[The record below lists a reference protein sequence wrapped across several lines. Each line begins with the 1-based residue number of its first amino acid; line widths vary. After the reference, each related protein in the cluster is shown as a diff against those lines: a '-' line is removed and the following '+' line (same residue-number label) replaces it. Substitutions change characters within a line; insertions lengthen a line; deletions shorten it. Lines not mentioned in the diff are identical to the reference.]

1 MCNAIFMTSI
11 PILIIQDYPPIHAFA
26 LLGGFLW
33 CTGNLLCPIAI
44 RFIGVGLGLILWG
57 CSSMILGWATGK
69 FGLFGLHKQDIGD
82 PVLNY
87 VGMCLAIVGLFVFVQ
102 VKTRDTSLDS
112 RSYRI
117 MKNYLHHNNNDNNRT
132 SNHTYPH
139 HHHHPHNYNQT
150 TTNTLHNTITTRKD
164 NITITEPMLIDYEN
178 RDVCISIDVDT
189 NSHPHHHHHRD
200 DDDNDSDDNND
211 GDDPHDGVEGVADE
225 EVHASN
231 RFESSVYEDSVTTG
245 TIDNNSRENH
255 YFYGS
260 KNSSS
265 RRGNNN
271 NNNNNHHHNNNQA
284 INKVTISF
292 GDDWSEET
300 KRIVGVICA
309 LSAGLFFGTSFDP
322 SQYIIDHDYNGDDD
336 TLNYVFSQYLGIL
349 LTSWTY
355 TVLYCIYCYY
365 YDVHPYITS
374 EIFIPATASGIIWG
388 IAETSY
394 FLANGKLGF
403 PITFPIISSGPGLI
417 GSLWGVFV
425 YQEIH
430 GHDNLRMLALA
441 FCITIPALILV
452 GVSH

>member
-82 PVLNY
+82 SVLNY
-87 VGMCLAIVGLFVFVQ
+87 IGMCLAIVGLFVFVQ

-117 MKNYLHHNNNDNNRT
+117 MKNYLHHNYNNRT
-132 SNHTYPH
+132 SN
-139 HHHHPHNYNQT
+139 NNNQT
-150 TTNTLHNTITTRKD
+150 TINTLHNTITTRKD
-164 NITITEPMLIDYEN
+164 NITITEPMLIDYKN

-189 NSHPHHHHHRD
+189 KSHPHHRHDDDD
-200 DDDNDSDDNND
+200 DDDNDSDEHND
-211 GDDPHDGVEGVADE
+211 GDDPHDDVEGGADE

-265 RRGNNN
+265 SSRRGNNN
-271 NNNNNHHHNNNQA
+271 NNNNNKA
-284 INKVTISF
+284 TISF

-365 YDVHPYITS
+365 HDVHPYITS

-430 GHDNLRMLALA
+430 GQDNLRMLALA

>member
-1 MCNAIFMTSI
+1 MTSI
-11 PILIIQDYPPIHAFA
+11 PILFIQDYPPIHAFA

-117 MKNYLHHNNNDNNRT
+117 MKNYIHHNNNNRT
-132 SNHTYPH
+132 SNHLYS
-139 HHHHPHNYNQT
+139 HHHPHNNNQT
-150 TTNTLHNTITTRKD
+150 ITNTIHNTTTTTRKD
-164 NITITEPMLIDYEN
+164 HITITEPMLIDIKN
-178 RDVCISIDVDT
+178 RDVCISIDADT
-189 NSHPHHHHHRD
+189 NSHPPPYHRHRH
-200 DDDNDSDDNND
+200 DDDNDSDDTND
-211 GDDPHDGVEGVADE
+211 DGGDPHDGVEGGADE

-245 TIDNNSRENH
+245 TIDSNSRENH
-255 YFYGS
+255 YLYGI
-260 KNSSS
+260 KHSSS
-265 RRGNNN
+265 SNSRGNKNTTTTSNN
-271 NNNNNHHHNNNQA
+271 NTNNN
-284 INKVTISF
+284 NKVTISF

-322 SQYIIDHDYNGDDD
+322 SQYIIDHDYNGHDD

-365 YDVHPYITS
+365 HDVHPYITS

-388 IAETSY
+388 IAETCY

-430 GHDNLRMLALA
+430 GLDNLRMLALA
-441 FCITIPALILV
+441 FSITIPALILV